1 MFLCGAFTA
10 FLGLITGEKIA
21 ADTPAEGW
29 WAMLYLII
37 AGSIIGY
44 SLFVYALHH
53 LPATLVSVYA
63 YVNPIVALWLGWL
76 ILSEP
81 VSPKSIYAMIITLSG
96 VYLVNIGMRR
106 AARIS
111 AG

>member
-1 MFLCGAFTA
+1 MFLCGGITA
-10 FLGLITGEKIA
+10 IAGLLKGEELSASIA
-21 ADTPAEGW
+21 SEGW

-76 ILSEP
+76 ILAEP
-81 VSPKSIYAMIITLSG
+81 VTMKAVYAMIITLAG
-96 VYLVNIGMRR
+96 VYLVNLGIRR
-106 AARIS
+106 SLKIK
-111 AG
+111 